1 MKSMTGYGI
10 SQWKSKDC
18 YIEIIVQSY
27 NGKYFELRVQT
38 PAFYNSLE
46 GELRKELQKKFIRGF
61 VSLSVTRSPL
71 WPVKKTTVK
80 WNKGQ
85 ALKWKTL
92 YKNMATTLK
101 MKYEMSLS
109 NLAQQPGVLEVT
121 AQPAVISLQE
131 KNKVKML
138 VRRAVDLCN
147 KEREREGKALQ
158 KDFQKNLNQLML
170 SLKKVKSHALRQS
183 KGVSKKI
190 ESKVGVIDDDDIE
203 GKKAIQEVAGTLIN
217 RMDISE
223 EVSRME
229 EHIKAFR
236 SLIAVKG
243 VIGKKM
249 SFYLQEMIREMN
261 TAGAKAQDFK
271 LTKEVVQIKTFIERM
286 REQVQNI
293 E

>member
-18 YIEIIVQSY
+18 CVEVVVQSY
-27 NGKYFELRVQT
+27 NGKYFESRVQS

-61 VSLSVTRSPL
+61 ISLSITRSPL

-80 WNKGQ
+80 WNKEQ
-85 ALKWKTL
+85 ALKWKSL
-92 YKNMATTLK
+92 YKKMAVTLK
-101 MKYEMSLS
+101 MKYEVNLPH
-109 NLAQQPGVLEVT
+109 LAQQPGVLEVT
-121 AQPAVISLQE
+121 AQPALVSVQE
-131 KNKVKML
+131 KNKVKVL
-138 VRRAVDLCN
+138 VRRAVDLCS

-170 SLKKVKSHALRQS
+170 SLKKVKSHAVRQS
-183 KGVSKKI
+183 KGVGKKI
-190 ESKVGVIDDDDIE
+190 ESKVGAIDDIE
-203 GKKAIQEVAGTLIN
+203 GKKAIQEVTSTLIN
-217 RMDISE
+217 RMDINE

-229 EHIKAFR
+229 EHIRAFR

-261 TAGAKAQDFK
+261 TVGAKAQDFK